1 MQQFHVIIK
10 SKLKSNEICFI
21 ADTSSYSLMNRDAK
35 RSFIDQQQWYHNI
48 YFYKDLFLLLN

>member
-48 YFYKDLFLLLN
+48 YFY